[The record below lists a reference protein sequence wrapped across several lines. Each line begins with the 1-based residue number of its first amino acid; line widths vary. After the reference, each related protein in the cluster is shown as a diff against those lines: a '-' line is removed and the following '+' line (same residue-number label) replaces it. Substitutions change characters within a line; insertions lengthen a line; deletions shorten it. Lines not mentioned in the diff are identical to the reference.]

1 MATGRTFARMTG
13 GLFYSFSKSC
23 QVFSFR
29 LKRYLFGIFTAST
42 FYIYIMKTKKPGPP
56 IGQKH
61 IEVKRSAFGER
72 LYKIRK
78 ARGMTQQELGD
89 KIGVT
94 KRVIAFYEGDHAG
107 PTPELLQKMA
117 NGLNVSASHLLG
129 QKPIQDI
136 KETIKPSLR
145 KYIDTLQKLSP
156 QDQKA
161 ILRMIELAARNG
173 TNG

>member
-1 MATGRTFARMTG
+1 MPG
-13 GLFYSFSKSC
+13 GLFCSISKSC

-29 LKRYLFGIFTAST
+29 FKRYLFGILAAST
-42 FYIYIMKTKKPGPP
+42 FYFYSMKTKKPGPP
-56 IGQKH
+56 KGQKH

-89 KIGVT
+89 KIGAT

-117 NGLNVSASHLLG
+117 AGLNVSASHLLG

-136 KETIKPSLR
+136 KDTIKPSLR

-161 ILRMIELAARNG
+161 ILRMIDLASRNG

>member
-1 MATGRTFARMTG
+1 
-13 GLFYSFSKSC
+13 
-23 QVFSFR
+23 
-29 LKRYLFGIFTAST
+29 
-42 FYIYIMKTKKPGPP
+42 MKTKKPGPP
-56 IGQKH
+56 LGQKH

-78 ARGMTQQELGD
+78 ARGITQQELGK

-94 KRVIAFYEGDHAG
+94 KRVIAFYEGDHSG

-117 NGLNVSASHLLG
+117 GGLSVSVSHLLG

-145 KYIDTLQKLSP
+145 KHVDALQKLPP

-161 ILRMIELAARNG
+161 ILRMIELAAQNNHG
-173 TNG
+173 K